1 MIPHAYRNRNLDWVY
16 HQCTGNLY
24 LADNEDARSFV
35 ATGYS
40 GAPDHV
46 NRTESEGL
54 VAKGPIPRGV
64 WLMDPPANHKRLGPQ
79 SIQLE
84 AADPKTALK
93 RSGFFVHGDNQLVN
107 GTASTGCI
115 ILDRAT
121 RDLMATLYWSWNC
134 RSIIVI

>member
-1 MIPHAYRNRNLDWVY
+1 MIYHAHRNRNLDWVY
-16 HQCTGNLY
+16 HQSTGNLY

-54 VAKGPIPRGV
+54 IAKGPIPRGV
-64 WLMDPPANHKRLGPQ
+64 WRMDAPANHVRLGPVA
-79 SIQLE
+79 IGLE

-93 RSGFFVHGDNQLVN
+93 RSGFFVHGDNFRVD
-107 GTASTGCI
+107 GSASTGCI
-115 ILDRAT
+115 VLDRAT
-121 RDLMATLYWSWNC
+121 RDLMAQLYWSWGC
-134 RSIIVI
+134 RSILVI

>member
-1 MIPHAYRNRNLDWVY
+1 MIPHATRNRNLDWVY
-16 HQCTGNLY
+16 DQSNGNLY

-54 VAKGPIPRGV
+54 IAKGPIPRGV
-64 WLMDPPANHKRLGPQ
+64 WRMDPPTNHVRLGPVA
-79 SIQLE
+79 IGLE

-93 RSGFFVHGDNQLVN
+93 RSGFFVHGDNQRVD
-107 GTASTGCI
+107 GSASTGCI

-121 RDLMATLYWSWNC
+121 RDLMSALYWSWGC
-134 RSIIVI
+134 RSILVI